1 MNDRCASVQLM
12 YKKVADRFRLITD
25 NIEIFRKIKS
35 LNKVVNHKRADCKT
49 EESIQSGFNIKNNTS
64 CNSDH
69 NIRHKKR
76 LPDIKTAVSLK
87 DHCNDVRT
95 AA

>member
-35 LNKVVNHKRADCKT
+35 LNKVVINKERIVRPRKEYSRFNTKT
-49 EESIQSGFNIKNNTS
+49 NI
-64 CNSDH
+64 
-69 NIRHKKR
+69 
-76 LPDIKTAVSLK
+76 LQQ
-87 DHCNDVRT
+87 
-95 AA
+95 